1 MISCLEIYRKLEW
14 LSKEDLIKRMV
25 SHEFNRF
32 VDYYRNREEIEV
44 PTDSRSE
51 RAGKSREGKSS
62 RQARTGLH
70 PPFHQS
76 G

>member
-1 MISCLEIYRKLEW
+1 
-14 LSKEDLIKRMV
+14 MV

-51 RAGKSREGKSS
+51 RAGKNSREGKKAAARQNRVTPAFSS
-62 RQARTGLH
+62 IWVRWIASSLTN
-70 PPFHQS
+70 
-76 G
+76 